1 MGEGKVNEIEELN
14 GIFYAEGASDLG
26 FQNIFAK
33 IESEDLNY
41 ILNSA
46 EVTASSSDQNYNQ
59 VIFKE
64 GELVIPLD
72 NNNIFLD
79 FSNLFSCFPKTQS

>member
-59 VIFKE
+59 IIFKE

-79 FSNLFSCFPKTQS
+79 FSNLFLVLKTQS